1 MFNLMNENYF
11 YKLRKRFS
19 IKKIDSNQ
27 PKSVWIFVL
36 TLNLIGFIGYFILNS
51 YGIDFNK

>member
-36 TLNLIGFIGYFILNS
+36 TLNLIGFIGYFVLNS